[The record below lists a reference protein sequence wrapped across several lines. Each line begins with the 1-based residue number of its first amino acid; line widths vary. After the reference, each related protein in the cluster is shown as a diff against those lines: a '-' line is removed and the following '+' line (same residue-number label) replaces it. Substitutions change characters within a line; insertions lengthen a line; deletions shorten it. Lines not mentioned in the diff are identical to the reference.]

1 MRFSIATTLL
11 FSFSA
16 LAGPIARDLG
26 FSKPAQSS
34 LAAAAHHGP
43 PAGERVRCSTSISS
57 ERIAKHERLFATH
70 RAKFRTLAA
79 SPATGPIPVHFHVIY
94 ANETLAG
101 GYVPDEQLTAQVK
114 VLNADYKS
122 TGLSFKLAETTRTEN
137 KEWFEQVGPDGD
149 LQTDMKKKLRK
160 GTAGELNVYTV
171 GFVSGS
177 GQGLLGYATFP
188 ADYKEN
194 PQDDGV
200 VMLYSSVPGGSS
212 TNYDKGRTLT
222 HETGHW
228 VGLYHTFEGG
238 CKGVGDGV
246 TDTPAEAS
254 AAYQCPTGRDTC
266 KGTGKGSK
274 GLDPVTNY
282 MDYTYDSCMNNFSKG
297 QAKRLQGQVRAYRGI
312 HVAETNRLTEFR
324 KAQ

>member
-11 FSFSA
+11 LSSSA
-16 LAGPIARDLG
+16 LAGPVARGMG

-43 PAGERVRCSTSISS
+43 PAGERVRCSTKI
-57 ERIAKHERLFATH
+57 T
-70 RAKFRTLAA
+70 KFRTLAA

-137 KEWFEQVGPDGD
+137 KEWG
-149 LQTDMKKKLRK
+149 LH
-160 GTAGELNVYTV
+160 AELNVYTV

-177 GQGLLGYATFP
+177 GEGLVGPGYATFP

-200 VMLYSSVPGGSS
+200 VMLYSTVPGGSS

-222 HETGHW
+222 HEA
-228 VGLYHTFEGG
+228 GLYHTFEGG

-274 GLDPVTNY
+274 GLDPIKNY
-282 MDYTYDSCMNNFSKG
+282 MDYSYDSCMDNFTPG

-312 HVAETNRLTEFR
+312 HVDEKNRLTEFR